1 MPQPQFARP
10 VIAREDITLAANDD
24 AVKGMQAS
32 ETFKVTPNNDTA
44 LTEQGHELGFAK
56 YQFDSGLPDR
66 LQARGMTEMSIN
78 APLNRAN
85 EALKNGAPR
94 EELLQKVQEAAE
106 AINKMADA
114 RGNKWLEMPKVEVSG
129 DPAADLQRF
138 NNISADVSAK
148 AQQALVEF
156 VDADKLKGSAE
167 ALWGPASMQ
176 EGVEK
181 PKDYALQ
188 ARQVASYEVDKMLG
202 LGVTAVEKFGVGAGD
217 KVVGVSVQADGAAV
231 SNILLGKEAYVQAD
245 LSDPVIQRGFS
256 DLEVMDYIT
265 GQIDRHPGNM
275 FLDPSTGQVTGID
288 NDLAF
293 PEISRKDLINGGGQ
307 FIQKMTEGMPSVVH
321 ADTAKKILAA
331 KPEDLRKMLED
342 MPVPDTTSRLG
353 QPAIDGAVK
362 RLKDLQSALKG
373 PRPDIKVVAQFDQ
386 KTYQAAIAKEAAS
399 IGVKDIREPKPV
411 GVKLD
416 DAKPKTSYLAA
427 AEIGVRDAKEI
438 QGAKVINQTSLA
450 KRNEQGLNDLRQQTE
465 QKLGELNTTKER
477 RERHLAAVEKG
488 GVKGLVNRARFG
500 STSELKA
507 KIAGTQN
514 EIDKAQVKIDKIDGA
529 LAKLQLAQN
538 QGLNQNQAQGQGQG
552 QANANQHP
560 VNVRD
565 SLNMPAAQVG
575 AGVGGPQVDANAQAA
590 GNGNNSVRAGLA
602 QGDGLREGPR
612 QGQQNKRSAARAAA
626 PRAG

>member
-10 VIAREDITLAANDD
+10 IIEQADITLTANDD
-24 AVKGMQAS
+24 AVKGFQAS
-32 ETFKVTPNNDTA
+32 ETFKVTPNKDTA
-44 LTEQGHELGFAK
+44 LTEQGHKLGFAK

-66 LQARGMTEMSIN
+66 LSARANTEMSIN
-78 APLNRAN
+78 GPLNRAN
-85 EALKNGAPR
+85 DALKNGAPQ

-114 RGNKWLEMPKVEVSG
+114 RSNKWLEMPKVEASG
-129 DPAADLQRF
+129 NPAADLERF
-138 NNISADVSAK
+138 NNIAAEVK
-148 AQQALVEF
+148 VKTAQATLEYLE
-156 VDADKLKGSAE
+156 ADKLRNSAE
-167 ALWGPASMQ
+167 ALWGPERMQ
-176 EGVEK
+176 NGVEK

-202 LGVTAVEKFGVGAGD
+202 IGVTAVEKFGIGQAG
-217 KVVGVSVQADGAAV
+217 KVVGISVQADGAAIA
-231 SNILLGKEAYVQAD
+231 NQLLGKEAYVGAD
-245 LSDPVIQRGFS
+245 LSNPVIQRGLS

-293 PEISRKDLINGGGQ
+293 PEVSRKDLIKNGGQ
-307 FIQKMTEGMPSVVH
+307 FIQKMTQGMPAVVH

-331 KPEDLRKMLED
+331 NPEDLRKMLED
-342 MPVPDTTSRLG
+342 MQVPDATSRLG

-373 PRPDIKVVAQFDQ
+373 PRPDIKVVAQFDD

-399 IGVKDIREPKPV
+399 IGVKDIRKPKPQ
-411 GVKLD
+411 GVKLA

-427 AEIGVRDAKEI
+427 AEIGIRDAKELNGVKEI
-438 QGAKVINQTSLA
+438 KNSPLA
-450 KRNEQGLNDLRQQTE
+450 QRNAEGLNDLKQQTE
-465 QKLGELNTTKER
+465 QKIGELTATKER

-488 GVKGLVNRARFG
+488 GVKGLINRARFG

-507 KIAGTQN
+507 KIAGTQH
-514 EIDKAQVKIDKIDGA
+514 EIDKAQAKIQKVEGE

-538 QGLNQNQAQGQGQG
+538 QGQNQAQAQGQGQ
-552 QANANQHP
+552 ASHNH
-560 VNVRD
+560 VNVRE
-565 SLNMPAAQVG
+565 SLHMPAPRVG
-575 AGVGGPQVDANAQAA
+575 GGGPQVGVHASAA
-590 GNGNNSVRAGLA
+590 GDHSVRAGLSHDDNLPA
-602 QGDGLREGPR
+602 PK
-612 QGQQNKRSAARAAA
+612 QGQQNKRSAARNAA

>member
-1 MPQPQFARP
+1 MPNSDHSTP
-10 VIAREDITLAANDD
+10 VLHQDNITLAANDD

-44 LTEQGHELGFAK
+44 LTEGGHQLGFAK

-66 LQARGMTEMSIN
+66 LAARGNTEMSIN

-85 EALKNGAPR
+85 SALANGAPQK
-94 EELLQKVQEAAE
+94 EVLEKVQEAAE

-114 RGNKWLEMPKVEVSG
+114 RGNKWLQMPKVEATG

-138 NNISADVSAK
+138 NNISNDVKAK
-148 AQQALVEF
+148 AQEARLEF
-156 VDADKLKGSAE
+156 TEADKLKGSAE
-167 ALWGPASMQ
+167 ALWGPDAAQ
-176 EGVEK
+176 GGVEM
-181 PKDYALQ
+181 PKDFALQ

-202 LGVTAVEKFGVGAGD
+202 LGVTAVEKFGVGED
-217 KVVGVSVQADGAAV
+217 NKVVGISVQADGAAIA
-231 SNILLGKEAYVQAD
+231 NQLLDKEAYVQAD
-245 LSDPVIQRGFS
+245 LSDPVIQRGLS
-256 DLEVMDYIT
+256 DLEVMDYVT

-293 PEISRKDLINGGGQ
+293 PEVSRKELINGGGQ

-331 KPEDLRKMLED
+331 KPEELRSMLQN
-342 MPVPDTTSRLG
+342 MPVPDGTSKLG
-353 QPAIDGAVK
+353 EPAIEGAVK

-386 KTYQAAIAKEAAS
+386 KTYQAALDKEKKSIGGGDITQPKEA
-399 IGVKDIREPKPV
+399 
-411 GVKLD
+411 GVKLN

-427 AEIGVRDAKEI
+427 AEIGIRDAKALP
-438 QGAKVINQTSLA
+438 GVKVITDTPLA
-450 KRNEQGLNDLRQQTE
+450 RRNAEGLNDLKTQTE
-465 QKLGELNTTKER
+465 AKIGELNATKER

-500 STSELKA
+500 SASELKA
-507 KIAGTQN
+507 KIAGTDK
-514 EIDKAQVKIDKIDGA
+514 EIEKANVKIGKIDAA
-529 LAKLQLAQN
+529 LEKLALAQN
-538 QGLNQNQAQGQGQG
+538 QGLNQAQGQGQG
-552 QANANQHP
+552 LGNNQGHH

-565 SLNMPAAQVG
+565 SLNAPAPQA
-575 AGVGGPQVDANAQAA
+575 GGPAVNA
-590 GNGNNSVRAGLA
+590 GGDHSVRAGLSH
-602 QGDGLREGPR
+602 DDRNLPGPR
-612 QGQQNKRSAARAAA
+612 QGQQPRRPA
-626 PRAG
+626 PVRAG

>member
-1 MPQPQFARP
+1 MPQPEFARP
-10 VIAREDITLAANDD
+10 VIDREDITLAANDD

-44 LTEQGHELGFAK
+44 LTEEGHELGFAK

-106 AINKMADA
+106 AINNIGAK
-114 RGNKWLEMPKVEVSG
+114 RGNQWLQMPQVEVSG

-138 NNISADVSAK
+138 NNISAEVSART
-148 AQQALVEF
+148 QQAMVEF
-156 VDADKLKGSAE
+156 LEADKLKGSAE
-167 ALWGPASMQ
+167 ALWGPARMQ
-176 EGVEK
+176 QGVEI

-217 KVVGVSVQADGAAV
+217 KIVGISVQADGAAV
-231 SNILLGKEAYVQAD
+231 SNMLLGKEACVQAD

-293 PEISRKDLINGGGQ
+293 PEISRKDLINSGGQ

-438 QGAKVINQTSLA
+438 QGAKVINETSLA

-465 QKLGELNTTKER
+465 QKLGELNATKER

-488 GVKGLVNRARFG
+488 GVKGLINRARFG
-500 STSELKA
+500 SASELQA
-507 KIAGTQN
+507 KIAGTQH
-514 EIDKAQVKIDKIDGA
+514 EIDKAQVKIEKIDGA

-538 QGLNQNQAQGQGQG
+538 QGQNQAQGQGQAQG
-552 QANANQHP
+552 NANQHP

-565 SLNMPAAQVG
+565 SLHMPAAQVG
-575 AGVGGPQVDANAQAA
+575 VGAGGPQVDANAQAA
-590 GNGNNSVRAGLA
+590 GNGNNSVRAGLG

-612 QGQQNKRSAARAAA
+612 RGQQNKRSAARAAT
-626 PRAG
+626 PHAG